1 MTRIIPSGNRLI
13 PHKDFDVFYESGIR
27 TRSITSSFYDNTTVK
42 DALINI
48 SSDSTTENYLTIK
61 TEPQNLK
68 VNISADYPGKVIV
81 DNNIIVPH
89 PNYHNQDNL
98 VNIYVEKYGYKKS
111 YEINIRSQSEDVV
124 TFINYVSGSLG
135 EHIKSQTSQLSGSD
149 QNIYG
154 SYGIRNMNV
163 WTENIDLTGIAFW
176 NSRANNVHRG
186 GVLISPRHIL
196 MVKHSNYHLQPGDT
210 VRYITN
216 DNTVVERTVQ
226 AISDFSSHDKV
237 IGLLNSD
244 VPNTIKFYKIIPSN
258 WEDYLSIFDNSEVPT
273 IHVNKSR
280 KIFQRYRVQ
289 KYSDYYSLV
298 HKTADINS
306 GEIITG
312 DSGQPFFHIIN
323 GELVLLSVNTSSN
336 TSPGVSDVI
345 SDINSR
351 MTSLGGG
358 YTLTTVDLSEF
369 NNYGP

>member
-1 MTRIIPSGNRLI
+1 MVRIIPSGNRLI
-13 PHKDFDVFYESGIR
+13 PPTDFNVFYESGVR
-27 TRSITSSFYDNTTVK
+27 VRSTTSSFYGNTVVK
-42 DALINI
+42 DASINI
-48 SSDSTTENYLTIK
+48 SSNSTTENYLIVETN
-61 TEPQNLK
+61 PQNLK
-68 VNISADYPGKVIV
+68 INISADYPEKIII

-111 YEINIRSQSEDVV
+111 YEMNIRSQSEDVT

-135 EHIKSQTSQLSGSD
+135 EHIKNQTSQLSGSD

-154 SYGIRNMNV
+154 DYGIRNINV
-163 WTENIDLTGIAFW
+163 WTEDIDLTGIAFW

-196 MVKHSNYHLQPGDT
+196 MVKHLNYHLQPGDT

-216 DNTVVERTVQ
+216 SNTVVERTVQ

-237 IGLLNSD
+237 VGLLNSD
-244 VPNTIKFYKIIPSN
+244 VPNTVKFYKIMPSD
-258 WEDYLSIFDNSEVPT
+258 WQDYLSVFDNSEVPI

-280 KIFQRYRVQ
+280 KIFQRYRISGF
-289 KYSDYYSLV
+289 SDYYSLA
-298 HKTADINS
+298 HKTANIKS
-306 GEIITG
+306 AEIISG

-323 GELVLLSVNTSSN
+323 GELVLLSVNTSSS
-336 TSPGVSDVI
+336 TSPGISDVI
-345 SDINSR
+345 SEINSR

-358 YTLTTVDLSEF
+358 YTLTTIDLSGF
-369 NNYGP
+369 NYYG